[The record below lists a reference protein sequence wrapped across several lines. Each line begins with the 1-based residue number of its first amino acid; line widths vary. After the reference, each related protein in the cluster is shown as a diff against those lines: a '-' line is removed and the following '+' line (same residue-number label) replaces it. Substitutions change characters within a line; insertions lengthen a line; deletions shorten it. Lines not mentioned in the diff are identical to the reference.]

1 METWSFRLLIDFAF
15 ELPVFSAMCSN
26 RDKRESRENKVKN
39 QVKPFCLLLSGLIPP
54 VPAWASLWV
63 GSSVCGAGLY
73 EPFSLIVHA
82 SVGWVPCLSLPHVI
96 GLGSRAVLGLGSG
109 IGFQCPDTVAFWTWW
124 PLDCLLQSLCG
135 GTHLF
140 EGISKF
146 LSLRSEIALPW
157 SQGGL
162 AP

>member
-1 METWSFRLLIDFAF
+1 M
-15 ELPVFSAMCSN
+15 
-26 RDKRESRENKVKN
+26 
-39 QVKPFCLLLSGLIPP
+39 
-54 VPAWASLWV
+54 PAWASLRV
-63 GSSVCGAGLY
+63 DSSVHGAGLC
-73 EPFSLIVHA
+73 EPFSLIAHA
-82 SVGWVPCLSLPHVI
+82 SVGWVPCLSLPHAT
-96 GLGSRAVLGLGSG
+96 GLGSGVVLGLGSG
-109 IGFQCPDTVAFWTWW
+109 IGFQRPDTVAFWTWW
-124 PLDCLLQSLCG
+124 PLDRLLQSFFG